1 VNKRH
6 CLLALLLLTLVS
18 SPVLTA
24 PLQLVEGVYHYN
36 AGLHLDILEDTQG
49 RWTIDDVA
57 SEMLAARFQPSTEDA
72 IHVGGNNSIFWLRLT
87 INPSPHSAGDWLLF
101 LDTLRLNYVD
111 FYVDQN
117 DGYRTILSGD
127 KRPYKQ
133 RDVVHPKQL
142 LRLSLSSS
150 APQTVYLRLQHNV
163 VNKLPITLW
172 SEREFWQQGNSA
184 QVQDAVFIAALLTML
199 LYNAALAISLRDKSY
214 AYYVCFLSSFL
225 FTVAYYGNHIQG
237 LLLQDSVWWDLRLLC
252 YALMFGWMVQ
262 CSAQILNLKFSAP
275 HWYRIKQAIIAVWS
289 ALLILVYFMNFSG
302 SSPELQIILP
312 VTGLLMLISVLFV
325 IVAGV
330 IRWRQG
336 YAPALTFVLS
346 WAILTAALLVVA
358 STGFTP
364 PKFAPSTMIAVLQA
378 AMFFQLMLFS
388 LALSQKILVLRQE
401 NLLAQHQLAQELNM
415 ANAELE
421 QRVVERTRDLELTKN
436 KAESANSA
444 KSAFLADMSH
454 EIRTPLNA
462 ILGFSELM
470 REERSATQQQREWLD
485 IINDAG
491 RHLLALINDVLDIAK
506 IEAGRIKLAH
516 KVFSPKELFE
526 GVEQLFRDKAR
537 AKRLDLKFDGI
548 DQLTA
553 FIETDEAKVRQILVN
568 LIGNALKFTEQGSV
582 YCRALA
588 IPVGNNTLRL
598 EVEVID
604 TGPGIA
610 EAELDKVFSSFQQTQ
625 SGRETEG
632 GTGLG
637 MAISREY
644 AQLMGGDISVTSQL
658 NTGSRFLFTI
668 VAPMAENPHGDSKR
682 QTIQALNK
690 DFVGTKILIVD
701 DKVNNRQLLIDTLQP
716 LGFNISQA
724 CDGQQA
730 VAQFAQEP
738 TDLVLMDRRM
748 PVMDGI
754 EAARRIKATKAGCD
768 TPIIALTASAFEE
781 QREELLASGLDD
793 FLSKP
798 FQRQALLQMIAR
810 HLSLDYDYSSPDDI
824 TEAGES
830 SQIGKH
836 AEDNTPQQQAKIL
849 VVDDAPV
856 NRMLLKKIL
865 TNEGYQIEEAGD
877 GREAME
883 KIAEWQPAI
892 VLLDIQMPIMDGY
905 EVLRLL
911 HREDHREDDGQH
923 HPIVIA
929 VTAEN
934 DSAEQAMLREMG
946 AADIAQK
953 PIVAAEIKA
962 LLDHYLS

>member
-1 VNKRH
+1 MNKRH
-6 CLLALLLLTLVS
+6 CLLALLLLTLVP
-18 SPVLTA
+18 SPALTA
-24 PLQLVEGVYHYN
+24 PLQLIEGVYHYN

-57 SEMLAARFQPSTEDA
+57 SEMLAARFQPSTEDV
-72 IHVGGNNSIFWLRLT
+72 IRVGGEDSIFWLRLT
-87 INPSPHSAGDWLLF
+87 INPIPHSAGNWLLF
-101 LDTLRLNYVD
+101 LDTLRFNYVD

-127 KRPYKQ
+127 KRPYRQ

-142 LRLSLSSS
+142 LRLSLTSSD
-150 APQTVYLRLQHNV
+150 PQTVYLRLQHNV
-163 VNKLPITLW
+163 INKLPISLW

-184 QVQDAVFIAALLTML
+184 HVRDVVFIAALLTML
-199 LYNAALAISLRDKSY
+199 LYNAVLAISLRDKSY
-214 AYYVCFLSSFL
+214 ANYVYFLSSFL
-225 FTVAYYGNHIQG
+225 FSVAYYGNHIQG

-262 CSAQILNLKFSAP
+262 CSAHILNLKLVAP
-275 HWYRIKQAIIAVWS
+275 RWNRIKQAIIAVWF
-289 ALLILVYFMNFSG
+289 AFVMVAYFVYFSG
-302 SSPELQIILP
+302 SLLPQIILP
-312 VTGLLMLISVLFV
+312 VAGLLMLFSVLFV
-325 IVAGV
+325 MSAGV
-330 IRWRQG
+330 ARWRQG
-336 YAPALTFVLS
+336 YAPARTFALS
-346 WAILTAALLVVA
+346 WSILAVALLVVA
-358 STGFTP
+358 STGFTSQ
-364 PKFAPSTMIAVLQA
+364 KLAPTTMVAVLQA

-548 DQLTA
+548 DQLTG

-582 YCRALA
+582 YCRVLALP
-588 IPVGNNTLRL
+588 IGNNKLRL

-625 SGRETEG
+625 SGRETAG

-644 AQLMGGDISVTSQL
+644 AQLMGGDITVTSQL
-658 NTGSRFLFTI
+658 NAGSRFLFAI
-668 VAPMAENPHGDSKR
+668 VAPMAEKPHGDAKR
-682 QTIQALNK
+682 QTIQALKK

-849 VVDDAPV
+849 VVDDVPV

-911 HREDHREDDGQH
+911 HREDHREGDRILQ
-923 HPIVIA
+923 PIVIA

-934 DSAEQAMLREMG
+934 DSAEQATLREMG

-962 LLDHYLS
+962 LLSHHLS